1 MFSENKSSLKLPYY
15 LITGGEGGIRTRD
28 TELPYTRF
36 PGVLLQ
42 PLGHLT
48 APKHPT
54 VVVVWNGAHYIEN
67 LAQCKPLRKLFTK
80 KPQAQCTNSTSSATF
95 SPELPYKKQINI
107 VFANTKFTKLPAH
120 PSST

>member
-1 MFSENKSSLKLPYY
+1 MFLRLSDCRKLQKHVKNKGLYLLFSENKSSLKLPYY

-48 APKHPT
+48 APEHPT

-67 LAQCKPLRKLFTK
+67 LAQCKLLRKLFTK
-80 KPQAQCTNSTSSATF
+80 
-95 SPELPYKKQINI
+95 SP
-107 VFANTKFTKLPAH
+107 
-120 PSST
+120 

>member
-48 APKHPT
+48 APEHPT
-54 VVVVWNGAHYIEN
+54 IVVVWNGAHYIEN

-80 KPQAQCTNSTSSATF
+80 KPQALCTNITSSATF
-95 SPELPYKKQINI
+95 SPE
-107 VFANTKFTKLPAH
+107 
-120 PSST
+120 

>member
-1 MFSENKSSLKLPYY
+1 MYLLFSENKSSLKLPYY
-15 LITGGEGGIRTRD
+15 LLTGGEGGIRTRD

-48 APKHPT
+48 APEHPT

-80 KPQAQCTNSTSSATF
+80 KPQAQCTK
-95 SPELPYKKQINI
+95 SP
-107 VFANTKFTKLPAH
+107 
-120 PSST
+120 